1 MLRLLSNKPNFR
13 EHFLLNLRNQELII
27 LIVTVV
33 IFTGFSIFLDKF
45 FSAGNLL
52 TLMRSVSILGILS
65 IAMAVVV
72 ISKGIDLSLIA
83 TLAVGT
89 ALASVLSSGDVLP
102 SIDLPFIYAVI
113 LGFIF
118 TAILC
123 AITGILVA
131 YWDMASV
138 FVTLAMAGVIYGLG
152 RTLFIRDELN
162 YLPEDAAWLEYLGRG
177 QLFGVPMPIICF
189 LVLAI
194 IMHLLLTKTTFGKFV
209 YSIGDSGLAARTA
222 GVPVR
227 PILVMIFILAGL
239 VAYFAGLLTAG
250 AISSINTRM
259 VAGSMIYDVLLVVVV
274 GGIGLSGGKGGMHNV
289 ILGTLLIGTLLNGMV
304 IMDISFIVQ
313 NLIKGI
319 ILLLA
324 IMTDTLLNP
333 RDEQTTQQG
342 DI

>member
-1 MLRLLSNKPNFR
+1 MFK
-13 EHFLLNLRNQELII
+13 LRNQELII
-27 LIVTVV
+27 LIVTIV
-33 IFTGFSIFLDKF
+33 IFAGFSVFLDKF
-45 FSAGNLL
+45 FSTGNLL

-123 AITGILVA
+123 AMTGILVA

-189 LVLAI
+189 LMLAI

-227 PILVMIFILAGL
+227 PILVMIFILAGT

>member
-1 MLRLLSNKPNFR
+1 LLK
-13 EHFLLNLRNQELII
+13 LRNQELII
-27 LIVTVV
+27 LIVTIV
-33 IFTGFSIFLDKF
+33 IFAGFSVFLDKF
-45 FSAGNLL
+45 FSTGNLL

-89 ALASVLSSGDVLP
+89 ALASVLSSGDVIPL
-102 SIDLPFIYAVI
+102 IDLPFIYAVLI
-113 LGFIF
+113 GLIF
-118 TAILC
+118 TSILC

-152 RTLFIRDELN
+152 RTLFIGDELN
-162 YLPEDAAWLEYLGRG
+162 YLPEDALWLEYLGRG

-189 LVLAI
+189 LSLALL
-194 IMHLLLTKTTFGKFV
+194 MHLLLTKTTFGKFV

-227 PILVMIFILAGL
+227 PILVMIFIIAGL

-259 VAGSMIYDVLLVVVV
+259 VSGSMIYDVLLVVVV

-324 IMTDTLLNP
+324 IMTDTILNP

>member
-1 MLRLLSNKPNFR
+1 LFK
-13 EHFLLNLRNQELII
+13 LRNQELII
-27 LIVTVV
+27 LIVTIL
-33 IFTGFSIFLDKF
+33 IFAGFSIFLDKF
-45 FSAGNLL
+45 FSTGNLL

-83 TLAVGT
+83 TLAIGT
-89 ALASVLSSGDVLP
+89 ALASVLSSPDVLP
-102 SIDLPFIYAVI
+102 FIDLPFIYAVL
-113 LGFIF
+113 LGFLF

-152 RTLFIRDELN
+152 RTLFIGDEAN
-162 YLPEDAAWLEYLGRG
+162 YLPEDAVWLEYLGRG
-177 QLFGVPMPIICF
+177 QLFGIPMPIICF
-189 LVLAI
+189 LSLALV
-194 IMHLLLTKTTFGKFV
+194 MHLVLTKTTFGKFV

-259 VAGSMIYDVLLVVVV
+259 VSGSLIYDVLLVVVV

-319 ILLLA
+319 ILLIA
-324 IMTDTLLNP
+324 IMTDTILNP

>member
-1 MLRLLSNKPNFR
+1 MIKF
-13 EHFLLNLRNQELII
+13 RNQELII

-33 IFTGFSIFLDKF
+33 IFAGFSVFLDKF
-45 FSAGNLL
+45 FSTGNLL

-102 SIDLPFIYAVI
+102 SIDLPFIYAVLI
-113 LGFIF
+113 GLIF

-123 AITGILVA
+123 ALTGILVA

-152 RTLFIRDELN
+152 RTLFIGDELN
-162 YLPEDAAWLEYLGRG
+162 YLPEDAVWLEYMGRG

-189 LVLAI
+189 LSLAFL
-194 IMHLLLTKTTFGKFV
+194 MHLVLTKTTFGKFV

-227 PILVMIFILAGL
+227 PILVMIFIIAGL

-259 VAGSMIYDVLLVVVV
+259 VSGSMIYDVLLVVVV

-319 ILLLA
+319 ILLVA
-324 IMTDTLLNP
+324 IMTDTILNP

>member
-1 MLRLLSNKPNFR
+1 MTIS
-13 EHFLLNLRNQELII
+13 
-27 LIVTVV
+27 
-33 IFTGFSIFLDKF
+33 IFVGFSVFLDKF
-45 FSAGNLL
+45 FSTGNLL

-83 TLAVGT
+83 TLAIGT
-89 ALASVLSSGDVLP
+89 ALASVLSSPDVLP
-102 SIDLPFIYAVI
+102 FIDLPFIYAVL
-113 LGFIF
+113 LGFLF

-152 RTLFIRDELN
+152 RTLFIGDELN
-162 YLPEDAAWLEYLGRG
+162 YLPEDAVWLEYLGRG
-177 QLFGVPMPIICF
+177 QLFGIPMPIICF
-189 LVLAI
+189 LSLALV
-194 IMHLLLTKTTFGKFV
+194 MHLVLTQTTFGKFV

-259 VAGSMIYDVLLVVVV
+259 VSGSLIYDVLLVVVV

-319 ILLLA
+319 ILLIA
-324 IMTDTLLNP
+324 IMTDTILNP

>member
-1 MLRLLSNKPNFR
+1 MLRLLNNKPNFR

-189 LVLAI
+189 LMLAI

>member
-1 MLRLLSNKPNFR
+1 MFK
-13 EHFLLNLRNQELII
+13 LRNQELII
-27 LIVTVV
+27 LIVTVS
-33 IFTGFSIFLDKF
+33 IFAGFSIFLDKF
-45 FSAGNLL
+45 FSTGNLL

-83 TLAVGT
+83 TLAIGT
-89 ALASVLSSGDVLP
+89 ALASVLSSADVLP
-102 SIDLPFIYAVI
+102 SIDLPFVYAVL
-113 LGFIF
+113 LGFLF

-152 RTLFIRDELN
+152 RTLFIGDELN
-162 YLPEDAAWLEYLGRG
+162 YLPPDAGWLEYLGRG
-177 QLFGVPMPIICF
+177 QLLSIPMPIICF
-189 LVLAI
+189 LTLAFV
-194 IMHLLLTKTTFGKFV
+194 MHLVLTKTTFGKFV

-259 VAGSMIYDVLLVVVV
+259 VSGSMIYDVLLVVVV

-319 ILLLA
+319 ILLIA
-324 IMTDTLLNP
+324 IMTDTILNP

>member
-1 MLRLLSNKPNFR
+1 MFK
-13 EHFLLNLRNQELII
+13 LRNQELII

-33 IFTGFSIFLDKF
+33 IFAGFSVFLDKF
-45 FSAGNLL
+45 FSTGNLL

-123 AITGILVA
+123 AMTGILVA

-152 RTLFIRDELN
+152 RTLFIGDELN
-162 YLPEDAAWLEYLGRG
+162 YLPEDALWLEYLGRG

-189 LVLAI
+189 LSLALL
-194 IMHLLLTKTTFGKFV
+194 MHLLLTKTTFGKFV

-227 PILVMIFILAGL
+227 PILVMIFIIAGL

-259 VAGSMIYDVLLVVVV
+259 VSGSMIYDVLLVVVV

>member
-1 MLRLLSNKPNFR
+1 MFK
-13 EHFLLNLRNQELII
+13 LRNQELII
-27 LIVTVV
+27 LIITVV
-33 IFTGFSIFLDKF
+33 IFAGFSVFLDKF

-123 AITGILVA
+123 AMTGILVA

-189 LVLAI
+189 LMLAI

-227 PILVMIFILAGL
+227 PILVMIFILAGT

>member
-1 MLRLLSNKPNFR
+1 MFK
-13 EHFLLNLRNQELII
+13 LRNQELII

-33 IFTGFSIFLDKF
+33 IFAGFSVFLDKF
-45 FSAGNLL
+45 FFTGNLL

-123 AITGILVA
+123 AMTGILVA

-189 LVLAI
+189 LMLAI

-227 PILVMIFILAGL
+227 PILVMIFILAGT

>member
-1 MLRLLSNKPNFR
+1 LFK
-13 EHFLLNLRNQELII
+13 LRNQELII
-27 LIVTVV
+27 LIVTIL
-33 IFTGFSIFLDKF
+33 IFAGFSIFLDKF
-45 FSAGNLL
+45 FSTGNLL

-83 TLAVGT
+83 TLAIGT
-89 ALASVLSSGDVLP
+89 ALASVLSSPDVLP
-102 SIDLPFIYAVI
+102 FIDLPFIYAVL
-113 LGFIF
+113 LGFLF
-118 TAILC
+118 TVMLC

-152 RTLFIRDELN
+152 RTLFIGDELN
-162 YLPEDAAWLEYLGRG
+162 YLPEDAVWLEYLGRG
-177 QLFGVPMPIICF
+177 QLFGIPMPIICF
-189 LVLAI
+189 LSLALV
-194 IMHLLLTKTTFGKFV
+194 MHLVLTKTTFGKFV

-259 VAGSMIYDVLLVVVV
+259 VSGSLIYDVLLVVVV

-319 ILLLA
+319 ILLIA
-324 IMTDTLLNP
+324 IMTDTILNP

>member
-1 MLRLLSNKPNFR
+1 MLK
-13 EHFLLNLRNQELII
+13 LRNQELII
-27 LIVTVV
+27 LIVTIV
-33 IFTGFSIFLDKF
+33 IFAGFSVFLDKF
-45 FSAGNLL
+45 FSTGNLL

-123 AITGILVA
+123 AMTGILVA

-189 LVLAI
+189 LMLAI

-227 PILVMIFILAGL
+227 PILVMIFILAGT

-250 AISSINTRM
+250 AISAISTRI
-259 VAGSMIYDVLLVVVV
+259 VASSLIYDVLLVVVV

-324 IMTDTLLNP
+324 IMTDTILNP

>member
-1 MLRLLSNKPNFR
+1 
-13 EHFLLNLRNQELII
+13 LII

-33 IFTGFSIFLDKF
+33 IFAGFSVFLDKF
-45 FSAGNLL
+45 FSTGNLL

-102 SIDLPFIYAVI
+102 SIDLPFIYAVLI
-113 LGFIF
+113 GFIF

-123 AITGILVA
+123 ALTGILVA

-152 RTLFIRDELN
+152 RTLFIGDELN
-162 YLPEDAAWLEYLGRG
+162 YLPEDAVWLEYMGRG

-189 LVLAI
+189 LSLAFL
-194 IMHLLLTKTTFGKFV
+194 MHLVLTKTTFGKFV

-227 PILVMIFILAGL
+227 PILVMIFIIAGL

-259 VAGSMIYDVLLVVVV
+259 VSGSMIYDVLLVVVV

-319 ILLLA
+319 ILLVA
-324 IMTDTLLNP
+324 IMTDTILNP

>member
-1 MLRLLSNKPNFR
+1 
-13 EHFLLNLRNQELII
+13 
-27 LIVTVV
+27 
-33 IFTGFSIFLDKF
+33 
-45 FSAGNLL
+45 
-52 TLMRSVSILGILS
+52 MRSVSILGILS

-123 AITGILVA
+123 AMTGILVA

-152 RTLFIRDELN
+152 RTLFIGDELN
-162 YLPEDAAWLEYLGRG
+162 YLPEDALWLEYLGRG

-189 LVLAI
+189 LSLALL
-194 IMHLLLTKTTFGKFV
+194 MHLLLTKTTFGKFV

-227 PILVMIFILAGL
+227 PILVMIFIIAGL

-259 VAGSMIYDVLLVVVV
+259 VSGSMIYDVLLVVVV

-324 IMTDTLLNP
+324 IMTDTILNP

>member
-1 MLRLLSNKPNFR
+1 MLNI
-13 EHFLLNLRNQELII
+13 RNQELII
-27 LIVTVV
+27 LTVTVV
-33 IFTGFSIFLDKF
+33 IFAGFSLFLDKF
-45 FSAGNLL
+45 FSTGNLL

-102 SIDLPFIYAVI
+102 SIDLPFVYAVL
-113 LGFIF
+113 LGFLF

-152 RTLFIRDELN
+152 RTLFIGDELN
-162 YLPEDAAWLEYLGRG
+162 YLPEDAVWLEYLGRG
-177 QLFGVPMPIICF
+177 QLLGVPMPIICF
-189 LVLAI
+189 LSLAF
-194 IMHLLLTKTTFGKFV
+194 IMHLVLTKTTFGKFV

-227 PILVMIFILAGL
+227 PILVIIFIIAGL

-259 VAGSMIYDVLLVVVV
+259 VSGSMIYDVLLVVVV

-319 ILLLA
+319 ILLVA
-324 IMTDTLLNP
+324 IMTDTILNP

>member
-1 MLRLLSNKPNFR
+1 M
-13 EHFLLNLRNQELII
+13 
-27 LIVTVV
+27 
-33 IFTGFSIFLDKF
+33 FLDKF
-45 FSAGNLL
+45 FSTGNLL

-123 AITGILVA
+123 AMTGVLVA

-177 QLFGVPMPIICF
+177 QLFGIPMPIICF
-189 LVLAI
+189 LMLAI
-194 IMHLLLTKTTFGKFV
+194 IMHLMLTKTTFGKFV

-227 PILVMIFILAGL
+227 PILVMIFILAGT

-324 IMTDTLLNP
+324 IMTDTILNP

>member
-1 MLRLLSNKPNFR
+1 M
-13 EHFLLNLRNQELII
+13 
-27 LIVTVV
+27 
-33 IFTGFSIFLDKF
+33 
-45 FSAGNLL
+45 
-52 TLMRSVSILGILS
+52 GILS

-83 TLAVGT
+83 TLAIGT
-89 ALASVLSSGDVLP
+89 ALASVLSSPDVLP
-102 SIDLPFIYAVI
+102 SIDLPFLYAVL
-113 LGFIF
+113 LGFLF
-118 TAILC
+118 TAVLC

-152 RTLFIRDELN
+152 RTLFIGDELN
-162 YLPEDAAWLEYLGRG
+162 YLPEDAVWLEYLGRG
-177 QLFGVPMPIICF
+177 QLFGIPMPIICF
-189 LVLAI
+189 LSLALV
-194 IMHLLLTKTTFGKFV
+194 MHLVLTKTTFGKFV

-259 VAGSMIYDVLLVVVV
+259 VSGSLIYDVLLVVVV

-319 ILLLA
+319 ILLIA
-324 IMTDTLLNP
+324 IMTDTILNP

>member
-1 MLRLLSNKPNFR
+1 
-13 EHFLLNLRNQELII
+13 
-27 LIVTVV
+27 
-33 IFTGFSIFLDKF
+33 
-45 FSAGNLL
+45 
-52 TLMRSVSILGILS
+52 MRSVSILGILS

-89 ALASVLSSGDVLP
+89 ALASVMSSPDVLP
-102 SIDLPFIYAVI
+102 SFDLPFVYAVL
-113 LGFIF
+113 LGFLF
-118 TAILC
+118 TALLC

-152 RTLFIRDELN
+152 RTLFIGDELN
-162 YLPEDAAWLEYLGRG
+162 YLPEDAIWLEYLGRG
-177 QLFGVPMPIICF
+177 QLLGVPMPIICF
-189 LVLAI
+189 LSLAF
-194 IMHLLLTKTTFGKFV
+194 IMHLVLTKTTFGKFV

-227 PILVMIFILAGL
+227 PILVIIFIIAGL

-259 VAGSMIYDVLLVVVV
+259 VSGSMIYDVLLVVVV

-319 ILLLA
+319 ILLIA
-324 IMTDTLLNP
+324 IMTDTILNP

>member
-1 MLRLLSNKPNFR
+1 MFK
-13 EHFLLNLRNQELII
+13 LRNQELII
-27 LIVTVV
+27 LIVT
-33 IFTGFSIFLDKF
+33 IFIFAGFSIFLDKF

-83 TLAVGT
+83 TLAIGT
-89 ALASVLSSGDVLP
+89 AIASVLSSADVLP
-102 SIDLPFIYAVI
+102 SIDLPFVYAVL
-113 LGFIF
+113 LGFLF
-118 TAILC
+118 TATLC

-152 RTLFIRDELN
+152 RTLFIGDELN
-162 YLPEDAAWLEYLGRG
+162 YLPPDAGWLEYLGRG
-177 QLFGVPMPIICF
+177 QLLSIPMPIICF
-189 LVLAI
+189 LTLAFV
-194 IMHLLLTKTTFGKFV
+194 MHLVLTKTTFGKFV
-209 YSIGDSGLAARTA
+209 YAIGDSGLAARTA

-259 VAGSMIYDVLLVVVV
+259 VSGSMIYDVLLVVVV

-319 ILLLA
+319 ILLIA
-324 IMTDTLLNP
+324 IMTDTILNP

>member
-1 MLRLLSNKPNFR
+1 MLKF
-13 EHFLLNLRNQELII
+13 RNQELII

-33 IFTGFSIFLDKF
+33 IFAGFSVFLDKF
-45 FSAGNLL
+45 FSTGNLL

-102 SIDLPFIYAVI
+102 SIDLPFIYAVLI
-113 LGFIF
+113 GFIF

-123 AITGILVA
+123 ALTGILVA

-138 FVTLAMAGVIYGLG
+138 FVTLAMGGVIYGLG
-152 RTLFIRDELN
+152 RTLFIGDELN
-162 YLPEDAAWLEYLGRG
+162 YLPEDAVWLEYMGRG

-189 LVLAI
+189 LSLAFL
-194 IMHLLLTKTTFGKFV
+194 MHLVLTKTTFGKFV

-227 PILVMIFILAGL
+227 PILVMIFIIAGL

-259 VAGSMIYDVLLVVVV
+259 VSGSMIYDVLLVVVV

-319 ILLLA
+319 ILLVA
-324 IMTDTLLNP
+324 IMTDTILNP

>member
-1 MLRLLSNKPNFR
+1 MFK
-13 EHFLLNLRNQELII
+13 LRNQELII

-33 IFTGFSIFLDKF
+33 IFAGFSVFLDKF
-45 FSAGNLL
+45 FSTGNLL

-123 AITGILVA
+123 AMTGILVA

-189 LVLAI
+189 LMLAI

-227 PILVMIFILAGL
+227 PILVMIFILAGT

>member
-1 MLRLLSNKPNFR
+1 MIKF
-13 EHFLLNLRNQELII
+13 RNQELII

-33 IFTGFSIFLDKF
+33 IFAGFSVFLDKF
-45 FSAGNLL
+45 FSTGNLL

-102 SIDLPFIYAVI
+102 SIDLPFIYAVLI
-113 LGFIF
+113 GFIF

-123 AITGILVA
+123 ALTGILVA

-152 RTLFIRDELN
+152 RTLFIGDELN
-162 YLPEDAAWLEYLGRG
+162 YLPEDAVWLEYMGRG

-189 LVLAI
+189 LSLAFL
-194 IMHLLLTKTTFGKFV
+194 MHLVLTKTTFGKFV

-222 GVPVR
+222 GVPRKTNTSYDFYYCRPSCILCGITNCWSNKFHQHTNGVR
-227 PILVMIFILAGL
+227 L
-239 VAYFAGLLTAG
+239 
-250 AISSINTRM
+250 
-259 VAGSMIYDVLLVVVV
+259 YDLRCSF
-274 GGIGLSGGKGGMHNV
+274 GCSGWRHWP
-289 ILGTLLIGTLLNGMV
+289 
-304 IMDISFIVQ
+304 F
-313 NLIKGI
+313 
-319 ILLLA
+319 
-324 IMTDTLLNP
+324 
-333 RDEQTTQQG
+333 RRQG
-342 DI
+342 RHA

>member
-1 MLRLLSNKPNFR
+1 MFK
-13 EHFLLNLRNQELII
+13 LRNQELII

-33 IFTGFSIFLDKF
+33 IFAGFSVFLDKF
-45 FSAGNLL
+45 FSTGNLL

-189 LVLAI
+189 LMLAI

-227 PILVMIFILAGL
+227 PILVMIFILAGT

>member
-1 MLRLLSNKPNFR
+1 MLK
-13 EHFLLNLRNQELII
+13 LRNQELII
-27 LIVTVV
+27 LIVTIV
-33 IFTGFSIFLDKF
+33 IFAGFSVFLDKF
-45 FSAGNLL
+45 FSTGNLL

-102 SIDLPFIYAVI
+102 LIDLPFIYAVLI
-113 LGFIF
+113 GLIF
-118 TAILC
+118 TSILC

-152 RTLFIRDELN
+152 RTLFIGDELN
-162 YLPEDAAWLEYLGRG
+162 YLPEDALWLEYLGRG

-189 LVLAI
+189 LSLALL
-194 IMHLLLTKTTFGKFV
+194 MHLLLTKTTFGKFV

-227 PILVMIFILAGL
+227 PILVMIFIIAGL

-259 VAGSMIYDVLLVVVV
+259 VSGSMIYDVLLVVVV

-324 IMTDTLLNP
+324 IMTDTVLNP

>member
-1 MLRLLSNKPNFR
+1 M
-13 EHFLLNLRNQELII
+13 LNLRNQELII
-27 LIVTVV
+27 LIVTIL
-33 IFTGFSIFLDKF
+33 IFTGFSVFLDKF

-113 LGFIF
+113 IGFIF

-123 AITGILVA
+123 AMTGILVA

-189 LVLAI
+189 LMLAI

>member
-1 MLRLLSNKPNFR
+1 MIK
-13 EHFLLNLRNQELII
+13 LRNQELII
-27 LIVTVV
+27 LIVTIV
-33 IFTGFSIFLDKF
+33 IFTGFSVFLDKF
-45 FSAGNLL
+45 FSTGNLL

-89 ALASVLSSGDVLP
+89 ALASVLSSADVLP
-102 SIDLPFIYAVI
+102 SIDLPFVYAVL
-113 LGFIF
+113 LGLLF

-152 RTLFIRDELN
+152 RTLFIGDELN
-162 YLPEDAAWLEYLGRG
+162 YLPEDAVWLEYLGRG

-189 LVLAI
+189 LSLAL
-194 IMHLLLTKTTFGKFV
+194 IMHLVMTKTTFGKFV

-227 PILVMIFILAGL
+227 PILVIIFVIAGL

-259 VAGSMIYDVLLVVVV
+259 VSGSMIYDVLLVVVV

-319 ILLLA
+319 ILLVA
-324 IMTDTLLNP
+324 IMTDTILNP

>member
-1 MLRLLSNKPNFR
+1 MFK
-13 EHFLLNLRNQELII
+13 LRNQELII

-33 IFTGFSIFLDKF
+33 IFAGFSVFLDKF
-45 FSAGNLL
+45 FSTGNLL

-123 AITGILVA
+123 AMTGVLVA

-177 QLFGVPMPIICF
+177 QLFGIPMPIICF
-189 LVLAI
+189 LMLAI
-194 IMHLLLTKTTFGKFV
+194 IMHLMLTKTTFGKFV

-227 PILVMIFILAGL
+227 PILVMIFILAGT

>member
-1 MLRLLSNKPNFR
+1 MIK
-13 EHFLLNLRNQELII
+13 LRNQELII

-33 IFTGFSIFLDKF
+33 IFAGFSIFLDKF
-45 FSAGNLL
+45 FSTGNLL

-89 ALASVLSSGDVLP
+89 ALASVLSSADVLP
-102 SIDLPFIYAVI
+102 SIDLPFVYAVL
-113 LGFIF
+113 LGFLF

-123 AITGILVA
+123 AITGTLVA

-152 RTLFIRDELN
+152 RTLFIGDELN

-177 QLFGVPMPIICF
+177 QLLGVPMPIICF
-189 LVLAI
+189 LSLAFL
-194 IMHLLLTKTTFGKFV
+194 MHLVLTKTTFGKFV

-227 PILVMIFILAGL
+227 PILVIIFIIAGV

-259 VAGSMIYDVLLVVVV
+259 VSGSMIYDVLLVVVV

-324 IMTDTLLNP
+324 IMTDTILNP

>member
-1 MLRLLSNKPNFR
+1 LFK
-13 EHFLLNLRNQELII
+13 LRNQELII

-33 IFTGFSIFLDKF
+33 IFPGFSIFLDKF

-113 LGFIF
+113 IGFIF

-123 AITGILVA
+123 AMTGILVA

-189 LVLAI
+189 LMLAI

>member
-1 MLRLLSNKPNFR
+1 LFK
-13 EHFLLNLRNQELII
+13 LRNQELII
-27 LIVTVV
+27 LIVTVI
-33 IFTGFSIFLDKF
+33 IFAGFSVFLDKF
-45 FSAGNLL
+45 FSTGNLL

-123 AITGILVA
+123 AMTGILVA

-189 LVLAI
+189 LMLAI

-227 PILVMIFILAGL
+227 PILVMIFILAGT

>member
-1 MLRLLSNKPNFR
+1 MLPLV
-13 EHFLLNLRNQELII
+13 FLNPSGIHNLFKLRNQELII
-27 LIVTVV
+27 LIVT
-33 IFTGFSIFLDKF
+33 IFIFAGFSIFLDKF
-45 FSAGNLL
+45 FSTGNLL

-83 TLAVGT
+83 TLAIGT
-89 ALASVLSSGDVLP
+89 AIASVLSSADVLP
-102 SIDLPFIYAVI
+102 SIDLPFVYAVL
-113 LGFIF
+113 LGFLF

-152 RTLFIRDELN
+152 RTLFIGDELN
-162 YLPEDAAWLEYLGRG
+162 YLPPDAGWLEYLGRG
-177 QLFGVPMPIICF
+177 QLLGIPMPIICF
-189 LVLAI
+189 LTLAFV
-194 IMHLLLTKTTFGKFV
+194 MHLVLTKTTFGKFV
-209 YSIGDSGLAARTA
+209 YAIGDSGLAARTA

-259 VAGSMIYDVLLVVVV
+259 VSGSMIYDVLLVVVV

-319 ILLLA
+319 ILLIA
-324 IMTDTLLNP
+324 IMTDTILNP

>member
-1 MLRLLSNKPNFR
+1 MLK
-13 EHFLLNLRNQELII
+13 LRNQELII
-27 LIVTVV
+27 LIVTIV
-33 IFTGFSIFLDKF
+33 IFAGFSVFLDKF
-45 FSAGNLL
+45 FSTGNLL

-113 LGFIF
+113 LVFIF

-123 AITGILVA
+123 AMTGILVA

-189 LVLAI
+189 LMLAI

-227 PILVMIFILAGL
+227 PILVMIFILAGT

>member
-1 MLRLLSNKPNFR
+1 MLRNL
-13 EHFLLNLRNQELII
+13 FLFKLRNQELII
-27 LIVTVV
+27 LIVTVS
-33 IFTGFSIFLDKF
+33 IFAGFSIFLDKF
-45 FSAGNLL
+45 FSTGNLL

-83 TLAVGT
+83 TLAIGT
-89 ALASVLSSGDVLP
+89 ALASVLSSPDVLP
-102 SIDLPFIYAVI
+102 FIDLPFVYAVL
-113 LGFIF
+113 LGFLF

-152 RTLFIRDELN
+152 RTLFIGDELN
-162 YLPEDAAWLEYLGRG
+162 YLPEDAVWLEYLGRG
-177 QLFGVPMPIICF
+177 QLFGIPMPIICF
-189 LVLAI
+189 LSLALV
-194 IMHLLLTKTTFGKFV
+194 MHLVLTKTTFGKFV

-259 VAGSMIYDVLLVVVV
+259 VSGSMIYDVLLVVVV

-319 ILLLA
+319 ILLVA
-324 IMTDTLLNP
+324 IMTDTILNP

>member
-1 MLRLLSNKPNFR
+1 M
-13 EHFLLNLRNQELII
+13 LNLRNQELII
-27 LIVTVV
+27 LIVTIV
-33 IFTGFSIFLDKF
+33 IFTGFSVFLDKF

-123 AITGILVA
+123 AMTGILVA

-189 LVLAI
+189 LLLAI

>member
-1 MLRLLSNKPNFR
+1 MIK
-13 EHFLLNLRNQELII
+13 LRNQELII
-27 LIVTVV
+27 LIVTIV
-33 IFTGFSIFLDKF
+33 IFAGFSVFLDKF
-45 FSAGNLL
+45 FSTGNLL

-89 ALASVLSSGDVLP
+89 ALASVLSSADVLP
-102 SIDLPFIYAVI
+102 SIDLPFVYAVL
-113 LGFIF
+113 LGLLF

-152 RTLFIRDELN
+152 RTLFIGDELN
-162 YLPEDAAWLEYLGRG
+162 YLPEDAVWLEYLGRG
-177 QLFGVPMPIICF
+177 QLLGVPMPIICF
-189 LVLAI
+189 LSLAF
-194 IMHLLLTKTTFGKFV
+194 IMHLVLTQTTFGKFV

-227 PILVMIFILAGL
+227 PILVIIFIIAGV

-324 IMTDTLLNP
+324 IMTDTILNP

>member
-1 MLRLLSNKPNFR
+1 MFK
-13 EHFLLNLRNQELII
+13 LRNQELII

-33 IFTGFSIFLDKF
+33 IFAGFSVFLDKF
-45 FSAGNLL
+45 FSTGNLL

-123 AITGILVA
+123 AMTGILVA

-152 RTLFIRDELN
+152 RTLFIRDELD

-189 LVLAI
+189 LMLAI

-227 PILVMIFILAGL
+227 PILVMIFILAGT

-324 IMTDTLLNP
+324 IMTDTILNP

>member
-1 MLRLLSNKPNFR
+1 MFK
-13 EHFLLNLRNQELII
+13 LRNQELII
-27 LIVTVV
+27 LIVTVS
-33 IFTGFSIFLDKF
+33 IFVGFSIFLDKF
-45 FSAGNLL
+45 FSTGNLL

-83 TLAVGT
+83 TLAIGT
-89 ALASVLSSGDVLP
+89 ALASVLSSPDVLP
-102 SIDLPFIYAVI
+102 FIDLPFIYAVL
-113 LGFIF
+113 LGFLF
-118 TAILC
+118 TVILC

-152 RTLFIRDELN
+152 RTLFIGDELN
-162 YLPEDAAWLEYLGRG
+162 YLPEDAVWLEYLGRG
-177 QLFGVPMPIICF
+177 QLFGIPMPIICF
-189 LVLAI
+189 LSLALV
-194 IMHLLLTKTTFGKFV
+194 MHLVLTKTTFGKFV

-259 VAGSMIYDVLLVVVV
+259 VSGSLIYDVLLVVVV

-319 ILLLA
+319 ILLIA
-324 IMTDTLLNP
+324 IMTDTILNP

>member
-1 MLRLLSNKPNFR
+1 MLK
-13 EHFLLNLRNQELII
+13 LRNQELII
-27 LIVTVV
+27 LIVTIV
-33 IFTGFSIFLDKF
+33 IFAGFSVFLDKF
-45 FSAGNLL
+45 FSTGNLL

-102 SIDLPFIYAVI
+102 LIDLPFIYAVLI
-113 LGFIF
+113 GLIF
-118 TAILC
+118 TSILC

-152 RTLFIRDELN
+152 RTLFIGDELN
-162 YLPEDAAWLEYLGRG
+162 YLPEDALWLEYLGRG
-177 QLFGVPMPIICF
+177 QLFGVPMTIICF
-189 LVLAI
+189 LSLALL
-194 IMHLLLTKTTFGKFV
+194 MHLLLTKTTFGKFV

-227 PILVMIFILAGL
+227 PILVMIFIIAGL

-259 VAGSMIYDVLLVVVV
+259 VSGSMIYDVLLVVVV

-324 IMTDTLLNP
+324 IMTDTILNP